1 MTRGAGHRAP
11 KLARAEACARAAR
24 GRFGAAGRLAGVVA
38 CAVIGALLAA
48 APTAQAGGAAPP
60 SEPAAKPAA
69 SLCEPGEAVQFSCPM
84 GRGRTLSV
92 CGQPPAALQY
102 RFGAPGKIEL
112 RYPADA
118 AQGPQQ
124 FLFAQYMRY
133 QVDRIALSFS
143 NEGTDYEVFDERE
156 DGKRSAG
163 VRVTKAGGG
172 RETALP
178 CRGPVTSRLGALKP
192 LLRCNADSA
201 LQGGTC
207 P

>member
-1 MTRGAGHRAP
+1 MNRGGSGIRSGA
-11 KLARAEACARAAR
+11 LASAL
-24 GRFGAAGRLAGVVA
+24 GLAVA
-38 CAVIGALLAA
+38 GALLVA

-60 SEPAAKPAA
+60 ARPAA

-102 RFGAPGKIEL
+102 RFGKPGQIEL

-118 AQGPQQ
+118 AQGPQL

-133 QVDRIALSFS
+133 QVDRIALHFT

-163 VRVTKAGGG
+163 VRVSNGGDG

-192 LLRCNADSA
+192 LLRCDADSA
-201 LQGGTC
+201 LQGGSC

>member
-1 MTRGAGHRAP
+1 MGRPGSRAGA
-11 KLARAEACARAAR
+11 LADRLRH
-24 GRFGAAGRLAGVVA
+24 GALAGL
-38 CAVIGALLAA
+38 LLAA
-48 APTAQAGGAAPP
+48 PPTAWAGSDGAT
-60 SEPAAKPAA
+60 
-69 SLCEPGEAVQFSCPM
+69 SLCAPGEAVQFSCPM
-84 GRGRTLSV
+84 GRGRILSV
-92 CGQPPAALQY
+92 CGQAPAALQY
-102 RFGAPGKIEL
+102 RFGKPGQIEL

-118 AQGPQQ
+118 AQGPQR

-133 QVDRIALSFS
+133 QVDRIALRFS

-163 VRVTKAGGG
+163 VRVTKAGDG

-192 LLRCNADSA
+192 LLRCNVDSA
-201 LQGGTC
+201 LQGGSC

>member
-1 MTRGAGHRAP
+1 MIGSACRQAGTQACPRTR
-11 KLARAEACARAAR
+11 ARARAASV
-24 GRFGAAGRLAGVVA
+24 LAGALVS
-38 CAVIGALLAA
+38 ALLASPA
-48 APTAQAGGAAPP
+48 TAGAGAPVT
-60 SEPAAKPAA
+60 A

-84 GRGRTLSV
+84 GRGRLLSV

-102 RFGAPGKIEL
+102 RFGKPKQIEL

-133 QVDRIALSFS
+133 QVDRIALHFT

-163 VRVTKAGGG
+163 VRVSKAGDG

-192 LLRCNADSA
+192 LLRCDADSA
-201 LQGGTC
+201 LQGGSC

>member
-1 MTRGAGHRAP
+1 MIVSACRQ
-11 KLARAEACARAAR
+11 ARTQACVRP
-24 GRFGAAGRLAGVVA
+24 GSTLAGA
-38 CAVIGALLAA
+38 LPGALGGALLSALLA
-48 APTAQAGGAAPP
+48 SPAMAGAGA
-60 SEPAAKPAA
+60 SVKA
-69 SLCEPGEAVQFSCPM
+69 SLCEPSEAVQFSCPM
-84 GRGRTLSV
+84 GRGRLLSV

-102 RFGAPGKIEL
+102 RFGKPGQIEL

-124 FLFAQYMRY
+124 FMFAQYMRY
-133 QVDRIALSFS
+133 QVDRIALQFT

-163 VRVTKAGGG
+163 VRVSKAGNG

-192 LLRCNADSA
+192 LLRCDADSA
-201 LQGGTC
+201 LQGGSC

>member
-1 MTRGAGHRAP
+1 MTRRAGAPPG
-11 KLARAEACARAAR
+11 
-24 GRFGAAGRLAGVVA
+24 GASDGALVGGPL
-38 CAVIGALLAA
+38 GALLGTVAGVLLAA
-48 APTAQAGGAAPP
+48 TPAAQAGGAGAP
-60 SEPAAKPAA
+60 AKPVA

-92 CGQPPAALQY
+92 CGQPPSALQY
-102 RFGAPGKIEL
+102 RFGKPGQVEL

-118 AQGPQQ
+118 TQGPQL

-133 QVDRIALSFS
+133 QVDRITLRFT
-143 NEGTDYEVFDERE
+143 NEGTGYEVFDERE

-163 VRVTKAGGG
+163 VRVTKAGDG

-192 LLRCNADSA
+192 LLRCDADSA
-201 LQGGTC
+201 LQGGSC

>member
-1 MTRGAGHRAP
+1 MNRGGS
-11 KLARAEACARAAR
+11 
-24 GRFGAAGRLAGVVA
+24 GVRTSALGFAVA
-38 CAVIGALLAA
+38 GALLAA
-48 APTAQAGGAAPP
+48 APTARASGATPP
-60 SEPAAKPAA
+60 AKPAA
-69 SLCEPGEAVQFSCPM
+69 SRCEPGEAVQLSCPI

-102 RFGAPGKIEL
+102 RFGKPGQIEL

-118 AQGPQQ
+118 AQGPQL
-124 FLFAQYMRY
+124 FLFTQYMRY
-133 QVDRIALSFS
+133 QVDRIALHFT
-143 NEGTDYEVFDERE
+143 NEGTDYEVFDEHE

-163 VRVTKAGGG
+163 VRVSKGGDG

-192 LLRCNADSA
+192 LLRCDADSA
-201 LQGGTC
+201 RQGGSC

>member
-1 MTRGAGHRAP
+1 MSRRAGALPGVQLGALPGALPDAQRGALP
-11 KLARAEACARAAR
+11 
-24 GRFGAAGRLAGVVA
+24 GALLGILTS
-38 CAVIGALLAA
+38 ALLAA
-48 APTAQAGGAAPP
+48 APAVQAGSAAAP
-60 SEPAAKPAA
+60 ARPAA

-84 GRGRTLSV
+84 GRGRTLSI

-102 RFGAPGKIEL
+102 RFGKPGQIEL

-118 AQGPQQ
+118 AQGPQL
-124 FLFAQYMRY
+124 FLFAHYMRY
-133 QVDRIALSFS
+133 QVDRIALNFS
-143 NEGTDYEVFDERE
+143 NEGTEYEVFDERE

-163 VRVTKAGGG
+163 VRVTKAGDS

-178 CRGPVTSRLGALKP
+178 CRGPVTSRLGTLKP

-201 LQGGTC
+201 LQGGSC

>member
-1 MTRGAGHRAP
+1 MIHSAGTRAGA
-11 KLARAEACARAAR
+11 LASV
-24 GRFGAAGRLAGVVA
+24 FGNVLANA
-38 CAVIGALLAA
+38 LAGALLVAL
-48 APTAQAGGAAPP
+48 PTAEAVAGSTG
-60 SEPAAKPAA
+60 

-84 GRGRTLSV
+84 GRGRFVSV

-102 RFGAPGKIEL
+102 RFGRPGRIEL
-112 RYPADA
+112 RYPANA

-133 QVDRIALSFS
+133 QVDRVALHFT
-143 NEGTDYEVFDERE
+143 NEETDYEVFDEHE

-163 VRVTKAGGG
+163 VRVSRAGDG

-192 LLRCNADSA
+192 WLRCDADSA
-201 LQGGTC
+201 LQGGSC